1 MTFKCIWNNLITRR
15 KTIIGHFVIYYR
27 QTHKYFTY
35 TILWRS
41 PHIIQTI
48 FFDSKILQD
57 FPEELQGDVS
67 MHLHN
72 EILSLPIF
80 DTATEGCKKLLSIKV
95 TQQLYFYCVYDL
107 KANVL
112 LLLSVSHNLF
122 SDRSVLTFV
131 LLTSFC
137 CIKEMQFKIYIIFA
151 TDLWRFFKKEWL

>member
-1 MTFKCIWNNLITRR
+1 M
-15 KTIIGHFVIYYR
+15 
-27 QTHKYFTY
+27 
-35 TILWRS
+35 
-41 PHIIQTI
+41 IQTI
-48 FFDSKILQD
+48 FFDLKILQD

-95 TQQLYFYCVYDL
+95 IQRLYFYCVYDL
-107 KANVL
+107 KLTFICCYLTVTTT
-112 LLLSVSHNLF
+112 F
-122 SDRSVLTFV
+122 YRSVLTFV

-151 TDLWRFFKKEWL
+151 MDQWRFFKKEWL